1 MTPAK
6 SKNPTPFR
14 SSPPARPSPPSKP
27 SPTSRS
33 TSLAPSSSRTSA
45 PSTPSPAGTT
55 LTFYG
60 GAGEIGGNKFLLQ
73 TPRSKIYLDFGASF
87 DFGQD
92 YFYEWLQPRAANGL
106 ECYFEFGI
114 LPMVPKLYSRAQLQ
128 FTDLPYEPPDIDGV
142 FLSHHHSDH
151 IGHLSFLDEDIP
163 LYMGHGTKA
172 IIDAY
177 SSLFPSLVD
186 IGDHNSINVFKS
198 GDTIRLKDLTI
209 RPIHVEHSTPGA
221 YGYIIETPSGVI
233 AFTGDFRRHGPL
245 RRLTDEFISAAA
257 SSSPRALLCE
267 GTRMTPDPENHYT
280 EDQVYKK
287 VKGIIARSKGLV
299 LCEFSMCNID
309 RFNSLYQATL
319 DAHRTF
325 VIDTKYAF
333 LLDRLRSSST
343 LKLPDPRRDK
353 TLKVYY
359 KLSKSREFSPSDYR
373 AQDKVFMDNMI
384 TFNEIRSRPRDYVMF
399 TGFNKLME
407 LVYIRPQKAD
417 YIYSS
422 SESFLEGEENADQ
435 RRVLDNWLT
444 HFGITLHKA
453 HCSGH
458 AGKTDLEY
466 AVRKIAPEILIPIHT
481 RNPEEFKKIH
491 DNVIIPK
498 RGGTIRL

>member
-1 MTPAK
+1 MT
-6 SKNPTPFR
+6 S
-14 SSPPARPSPPSKP
+14 
-27 SPTSRS
+27 S
-33 TSLAPSSSRTSA
+33 TSQTS
-45 PSTPSPAGTT
+45 GTS

-73 TPRSKIYLDFGASF
+73 TPRSKIYLDFGESF

-92 YFYEWLQPRAANGL
+92 YFYEWLEPRAANGL

-114 LPMVPKLYSRAQLQ
+114 VPMTPKLYSRAQLQ
-128 FTDLPYEPPDIDGV
+128 FTDLPYEKPDIDGV

-163 LYMGHGTKA
+163 LYLGHGTKA

-177 SSLFPSLVD
+177 SSLFPSLVN
-186 IGDHNSINVFKS
+186 IGEHNSITLFKS
-198 GDTIRLKDLTI
+198 GDTIRLKDLTV
-209 RPIHVEHSTPGA
+209 RPIHVDHSTPGA
-221 YGYIIETPSGVI
+221 YAYIIETPSGNI
-233 AFTGDFRRHGPL
+233 AFTGDFRRHGPMK
-245 RRLTDEFISAAA
+245 RLTEDFISAAA
-257 SSSPRALLCE
+257 ASKPRALLCE

-280 EDQVYKK
+280 EDQVYEK
-287 VKGIIARSKGLV
+287 VKGIIAKSKGLV

-309 RFNSLYQATL
+309 RFNSIFKATK
-319 DAHRTF
+319 DAGRTF

-333 LLDRLRSSST
+333 LLDRLRAI
-343 LKLPDPRRDK
+343 LKLPDPLKDK

-359 KLSKSREFSPSDYR
+359 KLAKSREFSEKDYGPK
-373 AQDKVFMDNMI
+373 DKAYMGNMI
-384 TFNEIRSRPRDYVMF
+384 TFREIRARQRDYVMF

-422 SESFLEGEENADQ
+422 SESFLEGEENEDQ
-435 RRVLDNWLT
+435 RRVLNNWLT

-458 AGKTDLEY
+458 AGKTDLKY

-498 RGGTIRL
+498 RGGTIEIR

>member
-1 MTPAK
+1 M
-6 SKNPTPFR
+6 S
-14 SSPPARPSPPSKP
+14 SSPPPPSQ
-27 SPTSRS
+27 TS
-33 TSLAPSSSRTSA
+33 
-45 PSTPSPAGTT
+45 

-73 TPRSKIYLDFGASF
+73 TPRSKIYLDFGESF

-92 YFYEWLQPRAANGL
+92 YFYEWLEPRAANGL

-114 LPMVPKLYSRAQLQ
+114 VPMTPKLYSRAQLQ
-128 FTDLPYEPPDIDGV
+128 FTDLPYEKSDIDGV

-151 IGHLSFLDEDIP
+151 TGHLSFLDEDIP

-177 SSLFPSLVD
+177 SSLFPSLVN
-186 IGDHNSINVFKS
+186 IGKHNFISPFKS
-198 GDTIRLKDLTI
+198 GDTIRLKDLTV

-221 YGYIIETPSGVI
+221 YAYIIETPSGNI
-233 AFTGDFRRHGPL
+233 AFTGDFRRHGPMKH
-245 RRLTDEFISAAA
+245 LTDDFISAAA
-257 SSSPRALLCE
+257 ASKPRALLCE

-280 EDQVYKK
+280 EDQVYEK
-287 VKGIIARSKGLV
+287 VKGIIAKSKGLV

-309 RFNSLYQATL
+309 RFHSIFKATK
-319 DAHRTF
+319 DAGRTF

-333 LLDRLRSSST
+333 LLDRLRAI
-343 LKLPDPRRDK
+343 LNLPDPLKDK

-359 KLSKSREFSPSDYR
+359 KLAKSREFAEKDYGVKEK
-373 AQDKVFMDNMI
+373 AYMGNMI
-384 TFNEIRSRPRDYVMF
+384 TFREIRARPRDYVMF

-407 LVYIRPQKAD
+407 LVYIRPKKAD

-422 SESFLEGEENADQ
+422 SESFLEGEENEDQ
-435 RRVLDNWLT
+435 RRVLNNWLT

-458 AGKTDLEY
+458 AGKSDLKY